1 MSQAEEAP
9 AVAPEDS
16 PDSSLDSL
24 LDDSPEQR
32 ELQRQ
37 LMAHLEMICCD
48 RDPLFSPLGHLATRA
63 YVDTQ
68 LSQWGE
74 VEAEEFEYN
83 GQTYCNLVL
92 DLPGSASQASA
103 SRGDDSSPMLLIGAH
118 YDAVHGS
125 PGADD
130 NGTGVA
136 ALLAMAAAFAQ
147 QPSRQP
153 LRLVAF
159 DAEEYGCLGSRV
171 HAQLMAED
179 GLSLR
184 LMLSL
189 EMLGYCTPQA
199 QRYPADWMKYLYPKQ
214 GNFLAL
220 VGNPIALPDLWRL
233 GRSLKTHGVPN
244 CILPVPN
251 RGEWLPRLRASD
263 HAAFWDASCPAA
275 MVTDTAEMRNPNYH
289 QASDRIE
296 TLDLDF
302 FTRVTQGLIAGLRS
316 L

>member
-1 MSQAEEAP
+1 MSVGDALADIALLQAKLQSHL
-9 AVAPEDS
+9 AVV
-16 PDSSLDSL
+16 
-24 LDDSPEQR
+24 
-32 ELQRQ
+32 
-37 LMAHLEMICCD
+37 CCD
-48 RDPLFSPLGHLATRA
+48 RDPLFAPLGHLAVRA
-63 YVDTQ
+63 YINDQ

-74 VEAEEFEYN
+74 VIAEEFEYN
-83 GQTYCNLVL
+83 GQLYCNLIL
-92 DLPGSASQASA
+92 DLPGRDCPLDGQGNIPPDVS
-103 SRGDDSSPMLLIGAH
+103 MLLVGAH

-130 NGTGVA
+130 NGTGIA
-136 ALLAMAAAFAQ
+136 ALLAIAEAFAT
-147 QPSRQP
+147 QPSRAP
-153 LRLVAF
+153 LRIVAF

-171 HAQLMAED
+171 HAELMAED
-179 GLSLR
+179 ELSIK

-189 EMLGYCTPQA
+189 EMLGYCTTEP
-199 QRYPADWMKYLYPKQ
+199 QRYPAPWMTQIYPKQ

-220 VGNPIALPDLWRL
+220 VGNPVALLDLWRIR
-233 GRSLKTHGVPN
+233 RSLQAHDIPVAL
-244 CILPVPN
+244 LPVPQ

-275 MVTDTAEMRNPNYH
+275 MVTDTAEMRNPHYH

-296 TLDLDF
+296 TLNMDF

>member
-1 MSQAEEAP
+1 MSP
-9 AVAPEDS
+9 GFPS
-16 PDSSLDSL
+16 PSQL
-24 LDDSPEQR
+24 L
-32 ELQRQ
+32 
-37 LMAHLEMICCD
+37 AHLELICCD

-63 YVDTQ
+63 YIDEQ

-83 GQTYCNLVL
+83 GQVYCNLVL
-92 DLPGSASQASA
+92 NLPGRDCFLDESGQIPA
-103 SRGDDSSPMLLIGAH
+103 DSPMLLVGAH

-130 NGTGVA
+130 NGSGLA
-136 ALLAMAAAFAQ
+136 ALLVMAEAFAA
-147 QPSRQP
+147 QPTGPP
-153 LRLVAF
+153 LRIVAF

-171 HAQLMAED
+171 HAELMAADE
-179 GLSLR
+179 LSIK

-189 EMLGYCTPQA
+189 EMLGYCTSEP
-199 QRYPADWMKYLYPKQ
+199 QRYPAGWMKYLYPKQ

-220 VGNPIALPDLWRL
+220 VGNPIALVDLWRI
-233 GRSLKTHGVPN
+233 GRSLKTHGVPSA
-244 CILPVPN
+244 ILPAPN

-275 MVTDTAEMRNPNYH
+275 LVTDTADLRNPHYH

-296 TLDLDF
+296 TLDLEF
-302 FTRVTQGLIAGLRS
+302 LARVTQGLIAGLRS

>member
-1 MSQAEEAP
+1 MTVGSDQPPLVLA
-9 AVAPEDS
+9 
-16 PDSSLDSL
+16 
-24 LDDSPEQR
+24 
-32 ELQRQ
+32 ELQQQ
-37 LMAHLEMICCD
+37 LLAHLQVICCE

-63 YVDTQ
+63 YIDKQ

-74 VEAEEFEYN
+74 VIAEEFEYN
-83 GQTYCNLVL
+83 GQVYCNLIL
-92 DLPGSASQASA
+92 DLPGCDCPLDEAGNIPQEAS
-103 SRGDDSSPMLLIGAH
+103 MLLVGAH

-136 ALLAMAAAFAQ
+136 ALLVMAEAFAA
-147 QPSRQP
+147 QPCRP
-153 LRLVAF
+153 PMRIVAF
-159 DAEEYGCLGSRV
+159 DGEESGCLGSRV
-171 HAQLMAED
+171 HGSLMAED
-179 GLSLR
+179 GLSIK

-189 EMLGYCTPQA
+189 EMLGYCTSEP
-199 QRYPADWMKYLYPKQ
+199 QRYPVDWMKYIYPKQ

-220 VGNPIALPDLWRL
+220 VGNPVALLDLWKIQ
-233 GRSLKTHGVPN
+233 RSLKRNGVPSM
-244 CILPVPN
+244 ILPTPG

-302 FTRVTQGLIAGLRS
+302 LTRGTQGLIEGLRS